1 MAARRRKA
9 VSKATTVSYSRNANP
24 TNYRHP
30 HSNPSSPPS
39 SSSSSSS
46 SPVTS
51 SVFVAVRVRPLNP
64 REQDTS
70 PTSTIAISP
79 HSPNTF
85 TLTDPTALTA
95 INQVSQSLNLPHT
108 TTGEGSISPSVCSRP
123 FSFDYVYSSS
133 SQAQIYSD
141 LGVKVLQNA
150 WQGHN
155 CSVFAYGQTGAGKS
169 YTMMGTGGPLDASIK
184 EDDYGLIP
192 RICCGL
198 FNSVQRRLEEQVLIV
213 VDSDADADVDV
224 DASVDASVDKFEIGV
239 SYVEIYNET
248 LKDLLVNADE
258 NSPKND
264 LKVREHPTKG
274 SYVEG
279 LSLIPCLNY
288 KEVNGVLLF
297 GGKQRTTSSTRANA
311 RSSRSHAIFT
321 IIFKQITGNNFSKT
335 TLVSKINLID
345 LAGSE
350 RVKVSPLARTP
361 LTTLN

>member
-1 MAARRRKA
+1 
-9 VSKATTVSYSRNANP
+9 
-24 TNYRHP
+24 
-30 HSNPSSPPS
+30 
-39 SSSSSSS
+39 
-46 SPVTS
+46 
-51 SVFVAVRVRPLNP
+51 
-64 REQDTS
+64 
-70 PTSTIAISP
+70 
-79 HSPNTF
+79 
-85 TLTDPTALTA
+85 
-95 INQVSQSLNLPHT
+95 
-108 TTGEGSISPSVCSRP
+108 
-123 FSFDYVYSSS
+123 
-133 SQAQIYSD
+133 
-141 LGVKVLQNA
+141 
-150 WQGHN
+150 
-155 CSVFAYGQTGAGKS
+155 
-169 YTMMGTGGPLDASIK
+169 MMGTGGPLDASIK